1 MMNRLLLSPSS
12 GKSKRPG
19 GLVLSQISALSL
31 QIHIWNFS
39 GHQLPSLLKKEF
51 EILIVSQ
58 YLTNSLRF
66 WFWCQAFT
74 KTQHLAAENLK
85 IGSNFICIILIRMI
99 FVLLFAL
106 LTISWKTF
114 WRFSQYW
121 FPLAIPSLHP
131 VHLSSTYHILCS
143 HASIA

>member
-1 MMNRLLLSPSS
+1 MNRLLLSQSS

-19 GLVLSQISALSL
+19 GLVLNQISALSL
-31 QIHIWNFS
+31 QIHIRNFS
-39 GHQLPSLLKKEF
+39 GHQLPSLLEKEF
-51 EILIVSQ
+51 ELFSVSQ

-74 KTQHLAAENLK
+74 NTQHLTAENMK

-106 LTISWKTF
+106 LTISSKTF
-114 WRFSQYW
+114 WQFNQYQ

-143 HASIA
+143 YASIA